1 MGWMSLDELHAA
13 IRQASGGTISQAS
26 GLIARPKSSLKSL
39 NFSEIM
45 LFLEEFREACR
56 LIKAQEGIDEETF
69 THVQEFYLE
78 DPELRKAGYARYL
91 AAEENG
97 EDGLFVHMYEPHGF
111 RPLPEILP
119 SPRTPS
125 LPRRATPEP
134 PFMDDSSGHFEPTR
148 RDGIHPNWGDRPSAE
163 WPETPDE
170 KAELETRSEVLR
182 QAAWDD

>member
-1 MGWMSLDELHAA
+1 MAG
-13 IRQASGGTISQAS
+13 IPRIPG
-26 GLIARPKSSLKSL
+26 
-39 NFSEIM
+39 N
-45 LFLEEFREACR
+45 REACR

-148 RDGIHPNWGDRPSAE
+148 RDGIHPVTGQRHCRRDRKPCSSLSPLRSISRAAARDRP
-163 WPETPDE
+163 
-170 KAELETRSEVLR
+170 
-182 QAAWDD
+182 AARD